1 MGKILI
7 NREELTRRVSLPLYD
22 KIKWTH
28 KILKKD
34 LIQEK
39 KLFNRIAFLNVFIMI
54 ALFCGVV
61 FSIYF
66 LLSNPEG
73 IGAFI
78 GKIIKGVKSAH

>member
-1 MGKILI
+1 
-7 NREELTRRVSLPLYD
+7 
-22 KIKWTH
+22 
-28 KILKKD
+28 
-34 LIQEK
+34 
-39 KLFNRIAFLNVFIMI
+39 MI

>member
-1 MGKILI
+1 MDTQDFEKRF
-7 NREELTRRVSLPLYD
+7 NSR
-22 KIKWTH
+22 
-28 KILKKD
+28 
-34 LIQEK
+34 K